1 MANTRRRGTE
11 HSATRAVLIE
21 AAEQLMRE
29 EGYAAVTARRLASKA
44 GLKSQ
49 LLHYYFKTMDDL
61 FVAVIRRRGEKNL
74 ERLVKLA
81 GTEKPLQAI
90 WEASQ
95 EGDTANIW
103 IEFLALANHRKAVR
117 EEVRRYAEQ
126 LRIVQ
131 TAALI
136 RHFEL
141 HGVTSRMPAIVSTI
155 FITGVSSLLVLES
168 RLGVSIGHQEAKAF
182 VDECLR
188 SLGECKVPTV
198 LSRTF
203 EGKGDP
209 LPAARR
215 PAARNRRRVPE
226 EKRAAP

>member
-11 HSATRAVLIE
+11 NSATRAVLIE

-81 GTEKPLQAI
+81 ATEKPLNAI

-95 EGDTANIW
+95 ADDTANVW
-103 IEFLALANHRKAVR
+103 MEFLALANHRKAVR
-117 EEVRRYAEQ
+117 EEVRRYVEQ

-131 TAALI
+131 TAALV

-141 HGVTSRMPAIVSTI
+141 HGVPSRIPAIVSTI
-155 FITGVSSLLVLES
+155 FIAGVSSLLVLES
-168 RLGVSIGHQEAKAF
+168 ALGVSIGHQEAKEF
-182 VDECLR
+182 VDECLK
-188 SLGECKVPTV
+188 SLGECKAPTF

-203 EGKGDP
+203 EAKAD
-209 LPAARR
+209 LPAAARR
-215 PAARNRRRVPE
+215 PAARHRKHVPE
-226 EKRAAP
+226 EKRITT

>member
-1 MANTRRRGTE
+1 MAKPRRRGTE
-11 HSATRAVLIE
+11 HSATRAILIE
-21 AAEQLMRE
+21 AAEQLMRD

-74 ERLVKLA
+74 ERLVKMA
-81 GTEKPLQAI
+81 GTEKPLDAI
-90 WEASQ
+90 WAASQ
-95 EGDTANIW
+95 VDDTANIW
-103 IEFLALANHRKAVR
+103 MEFLALANHRKAVR
-117 EEVRRYAEQ
+117 EEVRRYVEQ

-131 TAALI
+131 TAALV

-141 HGVTSRMPAIVSTI
+141 HGVPSRAPAIVSTI
-155 FITGVSSLLVLES
+155 FIAGVSSLLVLES
-168 RLGVSIGHQEAKAF
+168 ALGVSIGHNEAREF

-198 LSRTF
+198 LLRTF
-203 EGKGDP
+203 EGKDDP
-209 LPAARR
+209 QPVARRAAARSR
-215 PAARNRRRVPE
+215 RHAAE
-226 EKRAAP
+226 EKRDAL